1 MKLDRRIEQAID
13 FEAKEIKIRKEVY
26 EKLREDTKRLLK
38 LNKVR
43 ISFSNEV
50 KEFQVVFQ
58 EVQMNRED
66 LVQLFDKNKEDIA
79 KYEKNKKRIKDINEL
94 IRKKEKEINIK
105 TTTTYKEAQS
115 SPTNKI
121 NSAVENFVE
130 QKDEKISKLEEER
143 TELEAEN
150 IVIKSRIEDVEIY
163 LKALKFRERTIIIEH
178 YIEGNSYDD
187 IGNRVY
193 WRLFGQTRD
202 GRTVQR
208 IADKA
213 IEKMLKL

>member
-1 MKLDRRIEQAID
+1 
-13 FEAKEIKIRKEVY
+13 
-26 EKLREDTKRLLK
+26 
-38 LNKVR
+38 
-43 ISFSNEV
+43 
-50 KEFQVVFQ
+50 
-58 EVQMNRED
+58 MNRED
-66 LVQLFDKNKEDIA
+66 LIQLFDKNKEDVA

-94 IRKKEKEINIK
+94 IKKKEKDINIRI
-105 TTTTYKEAQS
+105 TTTYKEAQS

-121 NSAVENFVE
+121 NSVVENFVE
-130 QKDEKISKLEEER
+130 QKDEKIRKLEEER

>member
-1 MKLDRRIEQAID
+1 
-13 FEAKEIKIRKEVY
+13 
-26 EKLREDTKRLLK
+26 
-38 LNKVR
+38 
-43 ISFSNEV
+43 
-50 KEFQVVFQ
+50 
-58 EVQMNRED
+58 MNRED

-94 IRKKEKEINIK
+94 IKKKEKEINIK

-121 NSAVENFVE
+121 NSVVENSVE
-130 QKDEKISKLEEER
+130 QKDEKIRKLEEEK

-150 IVIKSRIEDVEIY
+150 IIIKSRIEDVEIY

-187 IGNRVY
+187 IGNRVF
-193 WRLFGQTRD
+193 WKLFGQTR
-202 GRTVQR
+202 GGAAIKK
-208 IADKA
+208 IADRA
-213 IEKMLKL
+213 IEKMLNL

>member
-1 MKLDRRIEQAID
+1 
-13 FEAKEIKIRKEVY
+13 
-26 EKLREDTKRLLK
+26 
-38 LNKVR
+38 
-43 ISFSNEV
+43 
-50 KEFQVVFQ
+50 
-58 EVQMNRED
+58 MNRED

-94 IRKKEKEINIK
+94 IKKIEKEINIK

-121 NSAVENFVE
+121 NSVVENFVE
-130 QKDEKISKLEEER
+130 QKDKKIRELEKEK

-150 IVIKSRIEDVEIY
+150 IIIKSRIEDVEIY

-187 IGNRVY
+187 IGNRVF
-193 WRLFGQTRD
+193 WKLFGQTRD

-213 IEKMLKL
+213 IDKMLKL